1 VAVVAFAGFLGVG
14 GGKLYSH
21 WLKNRER
28 TELTTAIVKQMETID
43 VGDTLPDHVFEDF
56 SRNPVDLRKTL
67 PHGGLVTFIS
77 PTCPSCEDQLS
88 EFAASVAEDAQAGRF
103 VFISAGNPR
112 LLEEVRDKHKLN
124 APVLYDH
131 KSVYWKQLQINS
143 FPLNVFVDDRFVITD
158 MIAGPISAAEFSQVL
173 TSESER

>member
-1 VAVVAFAGFLGVG
+1 MAVVVFAGLLGLT

-21 WLKNRER
+21 WLKDKER
-28 TELTTAIVKQMETID
+28 TELTTAIVKLMETID
-43 VGDTLPDHVFEDF
+43 VGDTLPDHVFEDL
-56 SRNPVDLRKTL
+56 SRIPVDLKKTL

-77 PTCPSCEDQLS
+77 PTCPSCEDQLT
-88 EFAASVAEDAQAGRF
+88 EFAASVAEDAQNGRF
-103 VFISAGNPR
+103 VFISGENPR
-112 LLEEVRDKHKLN
+112 LLEEVRDTYNLA

-143 FPLNVFVDDRFVITD
+143 FPLNVFVDDQFVITD

-173 TSESER
+173 TVKN